1 MIPGA
6 GPVRGIDGSSPERGA
21 CDDMGRPSPY
31 PRPFRSRRGTT
42 VVETAIVLPV
52 FLLFV
57 LGIIEFG
64 HAQMVKNVLRSA
76 CRAGARLGS
85 TEGNTTADV
94 EARVREELGS
104 AINPNRV
111 VVFVKNADVYDQGGD
126 VPTSGAALEAL
137 PDIELGNAEARQL
150 FLVRAKIDYN
160 DVAVLPMSI
169 PYLGDYLSGL
179 VLEGQAFM
187 RHE

>member
-1 MIPGA
+1 MI
-6 GPVRGIDGSSPERGA
+6 RSSANHRFNL
-21 CDDMGRPSPY
+21 R
-31 PRPFRSRRGTT
+31 RRGTT

-64 HAQMVKNVLRSA
+64 HAQMVKNLLRGA

-85 TEGNTTADV
+85 TEGNSTGDV
-94 EARVREELGS
+94 ELRVRQVLGS
-104 AINPNRV
+104 AIDPNAV
-111 VVFVKNADVYDQGGD
+111 SVYVKDASVYDEGGD
-126 VPTSGAALEAL
+126 PPTSGNSLEAL
-137 PDIELGNAEARQL
+137 PNIELGDAQPRQL
-150 FLVRAKIDYN
+150 FLVRARVDYN

-169 PYLGDYLSGL
+169 PYLGNYLGDL
-179 VLEGQAFM
+179 VLDGQAFM

>member
-1 MIPGA
+1 MT
-6 GPVRGIDGSSPERGA
+6 RSSAQPAPPNQLRLRTT
-21 CDDMGRPSPY
+21 D
-31 PRPFRSRRGTT
+31 PRPRHSRRGTT
-42 VVETAIVLPV
+42 IVETAIVLPV

-64 HAQMVKNVLRSA
+64 HAQLVRNLIRGA
-76 CRAGARLGS
+76 CREGARLGS
-85 TEGNTTADV
+85 TEGNSTGDV
-94 EARVREELGS
+94 AARVREVLGS
-104 AINPNRV
+104 AIDPNAV
-111 VVFVKNADVYDQGGD
+111 SVFVKDASVFDDGGSP
-126 VPTSGAALEAL
+126 PTSGDSLEGL
-137 PDIELGNAEARQL
+137 PDIELGDAEPRQL
-150 FLVRAKIDYN
+150 FLVRARIDYN